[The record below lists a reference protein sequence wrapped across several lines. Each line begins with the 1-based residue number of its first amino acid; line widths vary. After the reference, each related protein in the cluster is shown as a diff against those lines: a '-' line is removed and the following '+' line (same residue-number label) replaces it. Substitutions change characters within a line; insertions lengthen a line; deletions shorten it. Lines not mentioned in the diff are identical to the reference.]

1 MTFTDSIVAIA
12 TPMGVGGICIVRLSG
27 TKSLDIASKITHK
40 DSLTPR
46 YATLCSLY
54 DDKDLLFDEAIV
66 IYYKAPKSYT
76 CEDVIEF
83 QCHGGDLIGRKIIEL
98 CLIYGARLANAGE
111 FTKRAFLNGRIDF
124 AQVNAISQITK
135 ATDSHFQ
142 QALASQ
148 LKGELGSFVERVR
161 EVLLSALA
169 HCEVMI
175 DYSEEDI
182 PANIIT
188 TIESKLSD
196 LTEELSQIFEFSL
209 MRQGVSA
216 GLNLC
221 IIGRPNVGKSSI
233 LNAILLNDRAITSP
247 LAGTTRDTIEEN
259 VSIDGNIV
267 RLIDTAGIRESGDLI
282 EKEGIKKSKLA
293 LQQSNIILLVL
304 DSSESLN
311 QEDSEIL
318 ELIKNT
324 LDSKNSESKHL
335 IIALNKSDKPPKI
348 TPKDIAKMQLNA
360 KIIQI
365 NALDKK
371 NSALALKNV
380 LKEIILDSRI
390 DSSVILSAT
399 YQIQAV
405 QKTID
410 SLKNAKVKL
419 DSLELELFAYH
430 IKDALEAIGQITHPY
445 GASEMLDVMFGE
457 FCLGK

>member
-12 TPMGVGGICIVRLSG
+12 TPMGVGGICIVRVSG
-27 TKSLDIASKITHK
+27 TQSLNIASKITHK

-46 YATLCSLY
+46 YATLSALY
-54 DDKDLLFDEAIV
+54 DDKNLLFDEAIV

-83 QCHGGDLIGRKIIEL
+83 QCHGGDLIGRKIVEL
-98 CLIYGARLANAGE
+98 CLKYGARLANAGE

-124 AQVNAISQITK
+124 AQVNAISQIIK

-161 EVLLSALA
+161 EVLLSSLA

-182 PANIIT
+182 PADIIS
-188 TIESKLSD
+188 TIESKLFD
-196 LTEELSQIFEFSL
+196 LTQELSAIYEFSL
-209 MRQGVSA
+209 MRQGVNS

-259 VSIDGNIV
+259 VNIAGNIV
-267 RLIDTAGIRESGDLI
+267 RLIDTAGIRQGSDEI
-282 EKEGIKKSKLA
+282 EQQGIQKSKLA
-293 LQQSNIILLVL
+293 LQQSNIILWVL
-304 DSSESLN
+304 DSSQSLHS
-311 QEDSEIL
+311 QDSEIL
-318 ELIKNT
+318 ELIQAT
-324 LDSKNSESKHL
+324 LESKRL
-335 IIALNKSDKPPKI
+335 IIALNKSDKPTKI
-348 TPKDIAKMQLNA
+348 TQEYIAKMQLNA

-371 NSALALKNV
+371 ATALVIQDV

-390 DSSVILSAT
+390 DSSVILSAA
-399 YQIQAV
+399 YQIKAV

-430 IKDALEAIGQITHPY
+430 IKDALESIGQITHPY